1 MNIKRIVGVAAV
13 VALQATMAVSYAY
26 AGAVPLP
33 EPTTLA
39 LVGIGA
45 GIIAVGAWW
54 KNRQK

>member
-45 GIIAVGAWW
+45 GVLAVGAWW
-54 KNRQK
+54 KNRHK